1 MTKRMINSVK
11 IVIARSKA
19 ANANLGLYMPS
30 DAQTEALKSL
40 YAETSGRI
48 GKRDAARFA
57 QYLMDID
64 NANINKVY
72 CVCATDKQI
81 EAVEKALATLA

>member
-1 MTKRMINSVK
+1 MNKRMINSIK

-19 ANANLGLYMPS
+19 AIANVGLYMPS

-40 YAETSGRI
+40 YAETSERI

-57 QYLMDID
+57 QYIMDID
-64 NANINKVY
+64 NANINQVY

-81 EAVEKALATLA
+81 AAVEKALATLA